1 MFTTDL
7 SIYVSLSGLGNWLYN
22 CTSAAFD
29 AAAVSLI
36 PLVSSSVF
44 SLLIVQLTGLSMSYD
59 CWRLRFAD
67 EAMADEAM
75 LSYPIIHTIH

>member
-1 MFTTDL
+1 M

-22 CTSAAFD
+22 CTSAAF
-29 AAAVSLI
+29 SLI

-75 LSYPIIHTIH
+75 LSYPIIHTKH